1 MIRRVH
7 LRSLAKVNLDLRVL
21 HKRPDGFHELRTV
34 FQTISLADTL
44 EIEYQPAPRT
54 LLALDDP
61 LAIPDN
67 LVLRAAHATLDAM
80 KLHAHVRF
88 RLRKRIPMGGGLG
101 GGSSNAAAVLLAL
114 PVLAGRPLPL
124 GRLLSLASEL
134 GSDVPFFLTGG
145 TAVAIGRGT
154 ELYSLPD
161 IAAEPILLVAP
172 GIHVATGPAYQ
183 ALGRGLL
190 PAGGQSLT
198 SPDLSRKINGFQ
210 LFVRTL
216 GDLRSA
222 RAASALSAND
232 FESAVFSQ
240 YPLLK
245 KMWGRLRKYAA
256 GARMTG
262 SGSALF
268 ALFSSKAERDLVE
281 KVLEGD
287 RVFKDCRVMPAS
299 LVSGRSYQRLWRRQL
314 AEHLVDDGAPHDLL
328 WPLPSRHAR

>member
-1 MIRRVH
+1 MIRRVR

-21 HKRPDGFHELRTV
+21 HKRADGFHELRTV

-44 EIEYQPAPRT
+44 EIEYEPARRT
-54 LLALDDP
+54 VLELDDP

-67 LVLRAAHATLDAM
+67 LVVRAARAALDAM
-80 KLHAHVRF
+80 EVRARIRF

-101 GGSSNAAAVLLAL
+101 GGSSNAGAVLLAL
-114 PVLAGRPLPL
+114 PVLAGRPLPWD
-124 GRLLSLASEL
+124 RLLNLGATL

-161 IAAEPILLVAP
+161 VAP
-172 GIHVATGPAYQ
+172 EPALILAPGVHVPTGPAYQ
-183 ALGRGLL
+183 ALRR
-190 PAGGQSLT
+190 SLT

-232 FESAVFSQ
+232 FESAVFRQ
-240 YPLLK
+240 HPLLK
-245 KMWGRLRKYAA
+245 KMWGQLREHAA
-256 GARMTG
+256 GARLTG

-268 ALFSSKAERDLVE
+268 ALFGSKAERDLAE

-287 RVFKDCRVMPAS
+287 RVLKGCRFLPAS
-299 LVSGRSYQRLWRRQL
+299 LVSGSSYRRLWRRQL
-314 AEHLVDDGAPHDLL
+314 AEYLIGDGAPDDLL
-328 WPLPSRHAR
+328 WPLPSRHEQ